1 MARASTPVS
10 WMNLTASRG
19 VGVGGGGGE
28 DVVLLAAQDAQL
40 ALDGLTPR
48 AWAYLTTS
56 RVSSMFCSRG
66 REEPSIMTEV

>member
-1 MARASTPVS
+1 MARASTPVFL
-10 WMNLTASRG
+10 NELNG
-19 VGVGGGGGE
+19 GQGIGVGGVGGE
-28 DVVLLAAQDAQL
+28 HVVLHAGQHAQL
-40 ALDGLTPR
+40 ALHGLTPR